1 MEIMEKYF
9 MSLATIY
16 SLMGTLITINTLLA
30 LVTIF
35 RKPRSIASIFAWSMF
50 LFFLPGVGF
59 LGYLFL
65 GRGLDRTTTNRFEEE
80 NKYNLSILAQ
90 RVRENN
96 EKFEPK
102 EMAPHER
109 LLKRYFNNME
119 RTPLC
124 RGNKVNFYLN
134 GEDKF
139 SALFDDI
146 KNAKDNIH
154 VEYYAFFNDKIG
166 TAFRDNLIEKAKEG
180 VEVRVV
186 YDPRSQPLSHRVIH

>member
-1 MEIMEKYF
+1 MVYV
-9 MSLATIY
+9 
-16 SLMGTLITINTLLA
+16 
-30 LVTIF
+30 LV
-35 RKPRSIASIFAWSMF
+35 
-50 LFFLPGVGF
+50 LFTRGWFPWLS
-59 LGYLFL
+59 FL

-186 YDPRSQPLSHRVIH
+186 YDPWGGKRERISLNLWKRQEVRSQPLSHRVIH

>member
-102 EMAPHER
+102 EMAP
-109 LLKRYFNNME
+109 M
-119 RTPLC
+119 
-124 RGNKVNFYLN
+124 
-134 GEDKF
+134 
-139 SALFDDI
+139 
-146 KNAKDNIH
+146 KD
-154 VEYYAFFNDKIG
+154 Y
-166 TAFRDNLIEKAKEG
+166 
-180 VEVRVV
+180 
-186 YDPRSQPLSHRVIH
+186 